1 MGGRGTFASG
11 NPVLYTYET
20 VGKYE
25 GVKILTGMP
34 GTGLHDLPA
43 EAHSS
48 EMYLKLHKDQTMN
61 MLRVYGKDDH
71 LLKME
76 FAYHPEPKLTGNH
89 DPVLHVHFYDEKF
102 HRTGPMYV
110 SKELFEQYKK
120 YMKGRKWYD

>member
-11 NPVLYTYET
+11 NNVAYTYET
-20 VGKYE
+20 IDKYE
-25 GVKILTGMP
+25 GVKVLSGMP

-48 EMYLKLHKDQTMN
+48 EMYLKLHKDGTMN
-61 MLRVYGKDDH
+61 MLRIYGKDDH

-76 FAYHPEPKLTGNH
+76 IAYHPEPRLTGNH
-89 DPVLHVHFYDEKF
+89 EPVLHIHYYGKDFKHGPAQYLDKQTFEK
-102 HRTGPMYV
+102 
-110 SKELFEQYKK
+110 YKK